1 MKIQK
6 VLRTQWVLPV
16 SGPGHLTPSQ
26 CLPPLT
32 LLLYFLQIALG
43 CECSDELGP
52 CPSSHAAHRPC
63 VPHIEIDLGS
73 TSMSEGGFLVLLDDC
88 IKFLCLRQGRKEST
102 QGDHYCNCCVSAEK
116 RTCSFYTHGLVCMH
130 VCAHTYIHACV
141 RACLCESVGTC
152 VLWCMCGGQRVT
164 LRSRFW
170 FSLWIPGLGLGQSVC
185 VASTFLYNLFS
196 YYLVRDLTT

>member
-1 MKIQK
+1 MSQSILIWTILHTLQGLGSLFGDNFICMILSFFSPKLIFKIRWDIFIVKIQK

-26 CLPPLT
+26 SLPPLT

-43 CECSDELGP
+43 YECSDELGP

-88 IKFLCLRQGRKEST
+88 IKFLCLRQGRKERT
-102 QGDHYCNCCVSAEK
+102 RGDHYCNCCVSAEK
-116 RTCSFYTHGLVCMH
+116 RTCSF
-130 VCAHTYIHACV
+130 
-141 RACLCESVGTC
+141 
-152 VLWCMCGGQRVT
+152 
-164 LRSRFW
+164 
-170 FSLWIPGLGLGQSVC
+170 
-185 VASTFLYNLFS
+185 
-196 YYLVRDLTT
+196 